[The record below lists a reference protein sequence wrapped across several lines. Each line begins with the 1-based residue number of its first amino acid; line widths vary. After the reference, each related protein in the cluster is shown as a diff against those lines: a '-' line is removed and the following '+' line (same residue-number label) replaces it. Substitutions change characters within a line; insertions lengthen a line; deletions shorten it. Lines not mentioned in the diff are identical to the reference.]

1 MLNQINKLNDF
12 HSFRTNLMLE
22 RLEETEAQITLLQ
35 RYVENDEDK
44 TVNHGL
50 SLLQDSLNHL
60 LQAIRLNPDFEKK
73 GGNDERK

>member
-22 RLEETEAQITLLQ
+22 RLEETEAQITLLR
-35 RYVENDEDK
+35 RYVENHEDK

-60 LQAIRLNPDFEKK
+60 LQVIRLNPDFEKK
-73 GGNDERK
+73 RGKDE